1 MSVVSSTDVEV
12 FRRLSNPEVVDF
24 NASSTRQIT
33 QQLREAMERA
43 VSSSEPHEEGDVVEA
58 SRPTSPALPERTPPP
73 PERAPAASGSFS
85 SAVQALSNAAAARHA
100 SLPSSLPVP
109 AQSASLPSPLQVPAQ
124 SATLR
129 PIAEDEES
137 SDAEEGLPVRP
148 AQASSA
154 PLGIGGRSR
163 SSEPA
168 VAERPSSSS
177 PPPASA
183 VPRYLSS
190 TTASDEEETRLEKQG
205 LLLDLHALQTKGVR
219 LTREFT
225 MNDSVTELEFE
236 LQKQT
241 ALQNACSAVQNMKDM
256 LRIGFNGM
264 ELLNAKMGPF
274 ICMDGWAES
283 LTTDMKRFDAP
294 LEKIY
299 KRYWRK
305 SSMSPV
311 MELGMII
318 LGSLAMHHFKLKVFG
333 RPSAGAA
340 ASDAAHQHQ
349 PTHRSAAAE
358 EAPTG
363 AATSSSSAVRA
374 RRRPPNDGLRSTRP
388 VLRSPMSLLGG

>member
-43 VSSSEPHEEGDVVEA
+43 VSSSEPHEEGGVAEA

-85 SAVQALSNAAAARHA
+85 SAVQALSTAARQA

-168 VAERPSSSS
+168 VAERPSSS

-340 ASDAAHQHQ
+340 ASDTAHQ

>member
-43 VSSSEPHEEGDVVEA
+43 VSSSEPHAEGDVAEA
-58 SRPTSPALPERTPPP
+58 PLPPTPAAAP
-73 PERAPAASGSFS
+73 PERAPAAAAATSSFS
-85 SAVQALSNAAAARHA
+85 SAVQALSNAAAARRA
-100 SLPSSLPVP
+100 SQPSSLPVP
-109 AQSASLPSPLQVPAQ
+109 AQSASL
-124 SATLR
+124 R
-129 PIAEDEES
+129 PITEEEGS
-137 SDAEEGLPVRP
+137 SDSEENPP
-148 AQASSA
+148 AA
-154 PLGIGGRSR
+154 
-163 SSEPA
+163 
-168 VAERPSSSS
+168 SSSS
-177 PPPASA
+177 PLRPSICGRLHAAEPPPSTERQSSSSSSSA
-183 VPRYLSS
+183 AAPSPQVPVAPPPRYLSS
-190 TTASDEEETRLEKQG
+190 PTASEEEETRLEKQG

-241 ALQNACSAVQNMKDM
+241 ALQNTCSAVQNMKDM

-333 RPSAGAA
+333 RPSAPAA
-340 ASDAAHQHQ
+340 ASETTHHHPSHRAA
-349 PTHRSAAAE
+349 SAAE
-358 EAPTG
+358 DAPP
-363 AATSSSSAVRA
+363 AAAAASTTSSSAARN
-374 RRRPPNDGLRSTRP
+374 RRRLPNDGLRSTRP